1 MAGNRRAKVISQS
14 ASGREPGRPTPKQ
27 IEKDLACLAM
37 LGGVLDERPRRF
49 GGATVCDWLIGSLL
63 RIRNKAGLLVP
74 LKLNESQRQI
84 SRNWKSRNIILK
96 ARQLGITTY
105 VAARYFVATI
115 TNPGAVVVQVAHDQR
130 SAEEALDRLS
140 PEPI

>member
-1 MAGNRRAKVISQS
+1 M
-14 ASGREPGRPTPKQ
+14 
-27 IEKDLACLAM
+27 AM
-37 LGGVLDERPRRF
+37 LGGVLDGRPRRF

-130 SAEEALDRLS
+130 
-140 PEPI
+140 